1 VGASGMPINRREA
14 LGAVLG
20 LFMGAACRRDTPP
33 APKSALPVVGLLDAG
48 ERLEWWAAF
57 RDELRDLG
65 YVEDRDVVF
74 ATRFAGGKFERLPA
88 LAQEL
93 VRLKVAVIAT
103 GGVAAVQEARR
114 ATGEIPIVMATG
126 DDPVKLGLVSSLSHP
141 GGNVTGVTSL
151 SAGLPGKR
159 LEVLRTCLPGLSRLA
174 VLWDREN
181 VGSVPIMRELE
192 QAARAADV
200 RLEDAGVRSVADL
213 PAAFASMSRK
223 RAQAV
228 FVIGSP
234 RFFPERGRIVELAV
248 AHKLPTM
255 HGTPEYVQAGGLLS
269 YSPSFPHLFK
279 AAALYVDKILRGA
292 KPAELP
298 IGEPNRFVL
307 AVNLKTAKSLEL
319 TMPRPLVLLADEVIE

>member
-1 VGASGMPINRREA
+1 MSINRREA
-14 LGAVLG
+14 LVATVG
-20 LFMGAACRRDTPP
+20 LFVGSACRRDTPP
-33 APKSALPVVGLLDAG
+33 APKAAVPVVGLLDAG

-65 YVEDRDVVF
+65 YVEDRNVAF
-74 ATRFAGGKFERLPA
+74 ATRFAGGNFGRLPA

-93 VRLKVAVIAT
+93 VRLKVAVIVT

-114 ATGEIPIVMATG
+114 ATAEIPIVMGTG
-126 DDPVKLGLVSSLSHP
+126 DDPVRLGLASSLDHP
-141 GGNVTGVTSL
+141 GGNITGVTSL

-159 LEVLRTCLPGLSRLA
+159 LEVLLTCLPELSRLA

-181 VGSVPIMRELE
+181 VGSVSIIPHLE
-192 QAARAADV
+192 RAARAANV
-200 RLEDAGVRSVADL
+200 HLEDEGIRSVADL
-213 PAAFASMSRK
+213 PAAFASMRRK

-228 FVIGSP
+228 LVIGSP
-234 RFFPERGRIVELAV
+234 RFFPERGRIAELAV
-248 AHKLPTM
+248 AHRLPSM

-269 YSPSFPHLFK
+269 YSPSYPHLFR

-298 IGEPNRFVL
+298 IGEPNRFLL
-307 AVNLKTAKSLEL
+307 AVNLKTAKGIEL
-319 TMPRPLVLLADEVIE
+319 TVPRPLVLLADEVIE

>member
-1 VGASGMPINRREA
+1 MVISRRRA
-14 LGAVLG
+14 LAGTFGLLLG
-20 LFMGAACRRDTPP
+20 SACRRESPT
-33 APKSALPVVGLLDAG
+33 APKTKLPVVGLLDAG

-65 YVEDRDVVF
+65 YVEDRDITF

-88 LAQEL
+88 LTQEL

-114 ATGEIPIVMATG
+114 ATADIPIVMATG
-126 DDPVKLGLVSSLSHP
+126 DDPVRLGLVSSLGHP
-141 GGNVTGVTSL
+141 GGNVTGVSSL

-159 LEVLRTCLPGLSRLA
+159 LEVLRTCLPQLSRLA

-181 VGSVPIMRELE
+181 VGSVPIRRELE

-200 RLEDAGVRSVADL
+200 RLEDEGIRSVADL

-234 RFFPERGRIVELAV
+234 RFFPERERIVELAI

-269 YSPSFPHLFK
+269 YSPSFPHLFRS
-279 AAALYVDKILRGA
+279 AALYVDKILRGA

-298 IGEPNRFVL
+298 IGEPNRFLL

-319 TMPRPLVLLADEVIE
+319 TVPRPLVLLADQVIE

>member
-1 VGASGMPINRREA
+1 MVISRRRA
-14 LGAVLG
+14 LAGTLG
-20 LFMGAACRRDTPP
+20 LLLGSACRRESP
-33 APKSALPVVGLLDAG
+33 APPKAKVPVVGLLDAG

-65 YVEDRDVVF
+65 YVEDRNVAF
-74 ATRFAGGKFERLPA
+74 ATRFAGGNFQRLPA
-88 LAQEL
+88 LVQEL
-93 VRLKVAVIAT
+93 VQLKAAVIVT

-114 ATGEIPIVMATG
+114 ATAEIPIVMATG
-126 DDPVKLGLVSSLSHP
+126 DDPVRLGLVSSLGHP

-159 LEVLRTCLPGLSRLA
+159 LEVLRTCVPRLSRIA

-181 VGSVPIMRELE
+181 MGSVAIMRHLE
-192 QAARAADV
+192 QAASAEDV
-200 RLEDAGVRSVADL
+200 HLEDEGILALTGL
-213 PAAFASMSRK
+213 PAAFESMHRT

-234 RFFPERGRIVELAV
+234 RFFPERARIAELAIT
-248 AHKLPTM
+248 HKLPSV

-269 YSPSFPHLFK
+269 YSPSYPHLFR

-292 KPAELP
+292 SPAELP
-298 IGEPNRFVL
+298 IGEPNRFLL
-307 AVNLKTAKSLEL
+307 AVNLKTAKSIEL
-319 TMPRPLVLLADEVIE
+319 TVPRPLLLLADQVVE

>member
-1 VGASGMPINRREA
+1 MVISRRRA
-14 LGAVLG
+14 LAGTFGLLLG
-20 LFMGAACRRDTPP
+20 SACRRESP
-33 APKSALPVVGLLDAG
+33 ATLKTKLPVVGLLDAG

-65 YVEDRDVVF
+65 YDEDRDVTF
-74 ATRFAGGKFERLPA
+74 ATRFAGGNFQRLPA
-88 LAQEL
+88 LVQEL
-93 VRLKVAVIAT
+93 VKLKVAVIAT

-114 ATGEIPIVMATG
+114 ATAEIPIVMATG
-126 DDPVKLGLVSSLSHP
+126 DDPVRLGLVSSLDHP

-159 LEVLRTCLPGLSRLA
+159 LEVLRTLLPTLSRLA

-181 VGSVPIMRELE
+181 VGSVPIRRELE
-192 QAARAADV
+192 QAARAAEV
-200 RLEDAGVRSVADL
+200 RLEDEGIRSVAEL

-228 FVIGSP
+228 FVVGSP
-234 RFFPERGRIVELAV
+234 RFFPERGRIVELAI

-269 YSPSFPHLFK
+269 YSPSYPHLFK

-298 IGEPNRFVL
+298 IGEPNRFLL

-319 TMPRPLVLLADEVIE
+319 TVPRPLILLADEVIE

>member
-1 VGASGMPINRREA
+1 MVISRRRA
-14 LGAVLG
+14 LAGTLG
-20 LFMGAACRRDTPP
+20 LLLGSACRRESP
-33 APKSALPVVGLLDAG
+33 APPKAKVPVVGLLDAG

-65 YVEDRDVVF
+65 YVEDRNVAF
-74 ATRFAGGKFERLPA
+74 ATRFAGGNFQRLPA
-88 LAQEL
+88 LVQEL
-93 VRLKVAVIAT
+93 VQLKAAVIVT

-114 ATGEIPIVMATG
+114 ATAEIPIVMATG
-126 DDPVKLGLVSSLSHP
+126 DDPVRLGLVSSLGHP

-159 LEVLRTCLPGLSRLA
+159 LEVLRTCVPRLSRIA

-181 VGSVPIMRELE
+181 MGSVAIMRHLE

-200 RLEDAGVRSVADL
+200 HLEDEGILALTGL
-213 PAAFASMSRK
+213 PAAFESMHRT

-234 RFFPERGRIVELAV
+234 RFFPERARIAELAIT
-248 AHKLPTM
+248 HKLPSV

-269 YSPSFPHLFK
+269 YSPSYPHLFR

-292 KPAELP
+292 SPAELP
-298 IGEPNRFVL
+298 IGEPNRFLL
-307 AVNLKTAKSLEL
+307 AVNLKTAKSIEL
-319 TMPRPLVLLADEVIE
+319 TVPRPLLLLADQVVE

>member
-1 VGASGMPINRREA
+1 MVISRRRALAGTVGLL
-14 LGAVLG
+14 LGS
-20 LFMGAACRRDTPP
+20 ACRRDSPA
-33 APKSALPVVGLLDAG
+33 APKTKLPVVGLLDAG

-65 YVEDRDVVF
+65 YVEDRDIVF

-88 LAQEL
+88 LTQEL

-114 ATGEIPIVMATG
+114 ATAEIPIVMATG
-126 DDPVKLGLVSSLSHP
+126 DDPVKLGLVSSLGHP

-159 LEVLRTCLPGLSRLA
+159 LEVLRTCLPALSRLA

-181 VGSVPIMRELE
+181 VGSVAIMRDLE
-192 QAARAADV
+192 PAARAANIH
-200 RLEDAGVRSVADL
+200 LEDEGIRTLAGL
-213 PAAFASMSRK
+213 PAAFESMRRK

-234 RFFPERGRIVELAV
+234 RFFPERARIAELIV
-248 AHKLPTM
+248 MHKLPSM

-269 YSPSFPHLFK
+269 YSPSYPHLFR

-292 KPAELP
+292 SPSELP

-307 AVNLKTAKSLEL
+307 AVNLKTAKSIEL
-319 TMPRPLVLLADEVIE
+319 TVPRPLVLLADEVIE